1 MPREPFGAWKRR
13 GGLMRVCSLLLAGC
27 LLALVVPSL
36 SAEPVTG
43 TVRGPDGLPIPSARV
58 VVEHPSGAVHV
69 TYTRLDGTFDADVPS
84 GGYLVRV
91 LAAGLVAD
99 VQPVEVAPSA
109 GASLDVRMRLAAV
122 SEAVVVSASQ
132 VPQTRSGLGTSLTV
146 IDEEELRTR
155 QVESTVDALRSVPGL
170 TVSRSGGRGSV
181 TSLFPRGGESD
192 FTLVLVDGI
201 RLNDLG
207 GAFDAAHLP
216 LFDLQQIEVVRGPQ
230 SATYGSDAIGGV
242 VQLVTRRG
250 GPPRAEGVV
259 EGGSFGTTRANVT
272 AAGSLGRLRAG
283 AGVERL
289 ASDGF
294 TGTAP
299 GTGETVSNDDYRRTD
314 ATLSLGYD
322 DRRWQATGLVRV
334 GQNTRGV
341 PGPFG
346 SDPGG
351 TFGGVD
357 RVSRGDNETVALGG
371 SVAYTVSPAL
381 QARAQGT
388 FADRDSTFVSIYSPD
403 TPTASANRLV
413 TGRGQLDGAI
423 SPTLSW
429 SAGAEVARERA
440 SSAFIT
446 ETSGAPVDVAR
457 SLAGLFAE
465 GRVTRGRI
473 SLQAG
478 VRAERISRDALAGNA
493 DPWQPRPPF
502 AVDVVTS
509 VNPRASISVGLRER
523 GSSWTR
529 LRANAGTGIRPP
541 GAFEIAFTDN
551 PGLKPERSRSLDA
564 GIEQGWLD
572 GRLVVDAAVFWNR
585 YDDLIVTVGR
595 SLADA
600 SRYISDNISNARTRG
615 LETTLAA
622 RPTRA
627 VTARAGYV
635 WLSTAILAVD
645 GTGVAP
651 APFSVGDR
659 LLRRPTH
666 SGFMDVLLQT
676 GRVSGFFRV
685 DGRGRA
691 LDIDPSVGASG
702 GLYDTS
708 AYASADA
715 GLAFAVHPR
724 VQANLRVTN
733 LFDRQYE
740 EILGFPAPR
749 RAVMVGV
756 RVAAGR

>member
-1 MPREPFGAWKRR
+1 MI
-13 GGLMRVCSLLLAGC
+13 RVRSLPVAGC
-27 LLALVVPSL
+27 LLALVSPSL
-36 SAEPVTG
+36 FAEPITG
-43 TVRGPDGLPIPSARV
+43 TVRGPDGLPVAQARV
-58 VVEHPSGAVHV
+58 VVERPTGAVV
-69 TYTRLDGTFDADVPS
+69 LTRTRPDGTFAADVSP
-84 GGYLVRV
+84 GRYFVHV
-91 LAAGLVAD
+91 VADALVAD
-99 VQPVEVAPSA
+99 VRRVDVAPSS

-122 SEAVVVSASQ
+122 SEAVVVSAAQ
-132 VPQTRSGLGTSLTV
+132 VPLTRSALGTSLT
-146 IDEEELRTR
+146 ILDEDELRTR

-230 SATYGSDAIGGV
+230 SSTYGSDAIGGV

-250 GPPRAEGVV
+250 GPPRAEALL
-259 EGGSFGTTRANVT
+259 EGGTFGTTRANAT
-272 AAGSLGRLRAG
+272 ASGTLGRLRLG
-283 AGVERL
+283 SGIERL

-322 DRRWQATGLVRV
+322 DQRWQAGGLVRI
-334 GQNTRGV
+334 GRNSRGV

-351 TFGGVD
+351 TYGGVD
-357 RVSRGDNETVALGG
+357 RVSRGDNETVAVGASLG
-371 SVAYTVSPAL
+371 YTINPTL
-381 QARAQGT
+381 HARAQVT
-388 FADRDSTFVSIYSPD
+388 LADRDSTFVSLYSPD
-403 TPTASANRLV
+403 TPTASSNRLL
-413 TGRGQLDGAI
+413 TGRGQVDGAV

-440 SSAFIT
+440 ASAFIT
-446 ETSGAPVDVAR
+446 ETSGAPVDVTR
-457 SLAGLFAE
+457 GLVGLFAE
-465 GRVTRGRI
+465 GRASRGPI

-478 VRAERISRDALAGNA
+478 IRAERISRDALAGNA
-493 DPWQPRPPF
+493 DAWQPRPPF

-509 VNPRASISVGLRER
+509 VNPRASVSVRLRDR
-523 GSSWTR
+523 GTSWTR

-564 GIEQGWLD
+564 GVEQGWLD
-572 GRLVVDAAVFWNR
+572 GRLVVDAVYFWNR

-595 SLADA
+595 SFADA

-615 LETTLAA
+615 LEATVAA
-622 RPTRA
+622 RPMRA
-627 VTARAGYV
+627 ASVRAGYV
-635 WLSTAILAVD
+635 WQSTAVLAVD
-645 GTGVAP
+645 GSSVAP
-651 APFSVGDR
+651 SPFTVGDP
-659 LLRRPTH
+659 LLRRPAH
-666 SGFMDVLLQT
+666 SGFVDLLVQA
-676 GRVSGFFRV
+676 GRVSGFFRI
-685 DGRGRA
+685 DGRGGA
-691 LDIDPSVGASG
+691 LDIDPSFGASG

-715 GLAFAVHPR
+715 GVSVALHRR
-724 VQANLRVTN
+724 VQANVRLAN
-733 LFDRQYE
+733 LFDRRYE
-740 EILGFPAPR
+740 EILGFPAQR

>member
-1 MPREPFGAWKRR
+1 
-13 GGLMRVCSLLLAGC
+13 MRVWSLPLVGC
-27 LLALVVPSL
+27 LLALVSPPL
-36 SAEPVTG
+36 SAEPITG
-43 TVRGPDGLPIPSARV
+43 TVRGPDGLPVAQARV
-58 VVEHPSGAVHV
+58 VVERPAGAVV
-69 TYTRLDGTFDADVPS
+69 VARTGPDGTFAADVPP
-84 GGYLVRV
+84 GRYLVHV
-91 LAAGLVAD
+91 VADALVAD
-99 VQPVEVAPSA
+99 VRQVDVTPSS
-109 GASLDVRMRLAAV
+109 GASFEVRMRLAAV
-122 SEAVVVSASQ
+122 SEAVVVSAAQ
-132 VPQTRSGLGTSLTV
+132 VPLTRSTLGASLTV
-146 IDEEELRTR
+146 IDEDELRTR

-170 TVSRSGGRGSV
+170 AVSRSGGRGGV

-250 GPPRAEGVV
+250 GQPRAEGLV
-259 EGGSFGTTRANVT
+259 EAGSFGTTRANAT
-272 AAGSLGRLRAG
+272 AAGSLGRLRIG
-283 AGVERL
+283 AGLERL
-289 ASDGF
+289 DSDGF
-294 TGTAP
+294 TGVAP

-322 DRRWQATGLVRV
+322 DERWQASGLVRV
-334 GQNTRGV
+334 GGNTRGV

-351 TFGGVD
+351 TYGGVD
-357 RVSRGDNETVALGG
+357 RVSRGDNDTVAVGASLG
-371 SVAYTVSPAL
+371 YTVTPTL
-381 QARAQGT
+381 QARGQVT
-388 FADRDSTFVSIYSPD
+388 LADRASTFVSAFSPD
-403 TPTASANRLV
+403 APTASSNRLV
-413 TGRGQLDGAI
+413 TGRGQVDGAV
-423 SPTLSW
+423 SPGFSW
-429 SAGAEVARERA
+429 SAGAELARERA
-440 SSAFIT
+440 ASAFIT

-457 SLAGLFAE
+457 GLVGLFAE
-465 GRVTRGRI
+465 GRTSRGPV

-493 DPWQPRPPF
+493 DAWQPRPPF

-509 VNPRASISVGLRER
+509 VNPRASVSVRLRDR
-523 GSSWTR
+523 GTSWTR
-529 LRANAGTGIRPP
+529 LRGNAGTGIRPP

-564 GIEQGWLD
+564 GIEHGWLD
-572 GRLVVDAAVFWNR
+572 GRVVVDAVYFWNR
-585 YDDLIVTVGR
+585 YDDMIVTVGR
-595 SLADA
+595 SFADA

-615 LETTLAA
+615 LETTVAA

-627 VTARAGYV
+627 MSVRAGYA
-635 WLSTAILAVD
+635 WQSTEILAVD
-645 GTGVAP
+645 GTSVAP
-651 APFSVGDR
+651 SPFTVGDP
-659 LLRRPTH
+659 LLRRPGH
-666 SGFMDVLLQT
+666 SGFVDALLHA
-676 GRVSGFFRV
+676 GRVSGFFRI

-691 LDIDPSVGASG
+691 LDIDPSFGASG

-715 GLAFAVHPR
+715 GLALAVHPR
-724 VQANLRVTN
+724 LHVNLRLTN
-733 LFDRQYE
+733 LFDRRYE

>member
-1 MPREPFGAWKRR
+1 MI
-13 GGLMRVCSLLLAGC
+13 RVRSLPVAGC
-27 LLALVVPSL
+27 LLALASPSL
-36 SAEPVTG
+36 FAEPITG
-43 TVRGPDGLPIPSARV
+43 TVRGPDGLPVAQARV
-58 VVEHPSGAVHV
+58 VVERPTGTVV
-69 TYTRLDGTFDADVPS
+69 LTRTGPDGTFAADVSP
-84 GGYLVRV
+84 GRYLVRV
-91 LAAGLVAD
+91 VADALVAEVRQVD
-99 VQPVEVAPSA
+99 VAPSA

-122 SEAVVVSASQ
+122 SEAVVVSAAQ
-132 VPQTRSGLGTSLTV
+132 VPLTRSALGTSLTV
-146 IDEEELRTR
+146 LDEDELRTR

-170 TVSRSGGRGSV
+170 AVSRSGGRGSV

-230 SATYGSDAIGGV
+230 SSTYGSDAIGGV

-250 GPPRAEGVV
+250 GPPRAEAVV
-259 EGGSFGTTRANVT
+259 EGGSFGTTRANAT
-272 AAGSLGRLRAG
+272 ASGTLGRLRLG
-283 AGVERL
+283 SGIERL

-294 TGTAP
+294 TGAAP

-322 DRRWQATGLVRV
+322 DQRWQASGLVRV
-334 GQNTRGV
+334 GRNSRGV

-351 TFGGVD
+351 TYGGID
-357 RVSRGDNETVALGG
+357 RVSRGDNETVAVGASLG
-371 SVAYTVSPAL
+371 YTINPTL
-381 QARAQGT
+381 QARGQVT
-388 FADRDSTFVSIYSPD
+388 LADRDSTFVSLYSPD
-403 TPTASANRLV
+403 TPTASSNRLL
-413 TGRGQLDGAI
+413 TGRGQVDGAV

-440 SSAFIT
+440 ASAFIT
-446 ETSGAPVDVAR
+446 ETSGAPVDVTR
-457 SLAGLFAE
+457 GLVGLFAE
-465 GRVTRGRI
+465 GRASRGPV

-502 AVDVVTS
+502 GVDVVTS
-509 VNPRASISVGLRER
+509 VNPRASASVRLRDR
-523 GSSWTR
+523 GTSWTR

-551 PGLKPERSRSLDA
+551 PALKPERSRSVEA
-564 GIEQGWLD
+564 GVEHGWLD
-572 GRLVVDAAVFWNR
+572 GRLVVDAAYFWNR

-615 LETTLAA
+615 LEATLAA

-627 VTARAGYV
+627 LSVRAGYV
-635 WLSTAILAVD
+635 WQSTAILAVD
-645 GTGVAP
+645 GSSVAP
-651 APFSVGDR
+651 SPFAVGDP
-659 LLRRPTH
+659 LLRRPAH
-666 SGFMDVLLQT
+666 SGFVDALVQA
-676 GRVSGFFRV
+676 GRVSGFFRI
-685 DGRGRA
+685 DGRGHA
-691 LDIDPSVGASG
+691 LDIDPSFGASG

-715 GLAFAVHPR
+715 GVSVALHRR
-724 VQANLRVTN
+724 VQANVRLTN
-733 LFDRQYE
+733 LFDRRYE

>member
-1 MPREPFGAWKRR
+1 
-13 GGLMRVCSLLLAGC
+13 MRVCSLPLAGC
-27 LLALVVPSL
+27 LLALVSTSL
-36 SAEPVTG
+36 LAEPLTG
-43 TVRGPDGLPIPSARV
+43 NVRGPDGRPVAQARV
-58 VVEHPSGAVHV
+58 VVEGPSGAAVLAR
-69 TYTRLDGTFDADVPS
+69 TGPEGTFAADVSP
-84 GGYLVRV
+84 GRYLVRV
-91 LAAGLVAD
+91 AADALVAEVRQVD
-99 VQPVEVAPSA
+99 VVPST

-122 SEAVVVSASQ
+122 SEAVVVSAAQ
-132 VPQTRSGLGTSLTV
+132 VPLTRSALGTSLTV
-146 IDEEELRTR
+146 LDEDDLRAR

-170 TVSRSGGRGSV
+170 AVSRSGGRGSV

-230 SATYGSDAIGGV
+230 SSTYGSDAIGGV

-250 GPPRAEGVV
+250 GPPRAEALL
-259 EGGSFGTTRANVT
+259 EGGSFGTTRANAMASGT
-272 AAGSLGRLRAG
+272 LGRLRLG
-283 AGVERL
+283 SGIERL

-314 ATLSLGYD
+314 GTLSVGYD
-322 DRRWQATGLVRV
+322 DQRWQASGLVRV
-334 GQNTRGV
+334 GRNSRGV

-346 SDPGG
+346 SDPGA

-357 RVSRGDNETVALGG
+357 RVSRGDNETVAAGAALG
-371 SVAYTVSPAL
+371 YTVTPTVH
-381 QARAQGT
+381 ARAQVT
-388 FADRDSTFVSIYSPD
+388 FADRDSTFVSVYAPD
-403 TPTASANRLV
+403 TPTASSNRLL
-413 TGRGQLDGAI
+413 TGRGQVDGAA
-423 SPTLSW
+423 SPTFSW

-440 SSAFIT
+440 ASAFII
-446 ETSGAPVDVAR
+446 ETSGTPVDVTR
-457 SLAGLFAE
+457 GLVGIFAE
-465 GRVTRGRI
+465 GRASRGPVA
-473 SLQAG
+473 LQG
-478 VRAERISRDALAGNA
+478 GIRAERISRDALAGNA

-509 VNPRASISVGLRER
+509 VNPRASISVRLRDR
-523 GSSWTR
+523 GTSWTR

-564 GIEQGWLD
+564 GVEQAWLD
-572 GRLVVDAAVFWNR
+572 GRLVVDAAYFWNR

-595 SLADA
+595 SFADA

-615 LETTLAA
+615 LEATLAA
-622 RPTRA
+622 RPMRA
-627 VTARAGYV
+627 VSLRAGYL
-635 WLSTAILAVD
+635 WQSTAILAVD
-645 GTGVAP
+645 GSGVAP
-651 APFSVGDR
+651 SPFTVGDP
-659 LLRRPTH
+659 LLRRPAR
-666 SGFMDVLLQT
+666 SGFVDAIVQA
-676 GRVSGFFRV
+676 GRVSGFFRI

-691 LDIDPSVGASG
+691 LDIDPSFGASG

-708 AYASADA
+708 GYASADA
-715 GLAFAVHPR
+715 GVAVALHRR
-724 VQANLRVTN
+724 VQANVRLTN
-733 LFDRQYE
+733 LFDRRYE